1 MLADSNLDWGQDL
14 PRLARWMKRQGVDE
28 IQLGYH
34 GSDDPERLGLRALD
48 LPGVHLYP
56 GRPAARPFEGVVAV
70 SPNLLLGIVE
80 PKGPNPYPRLRD
92 RRPDGRAG
100 VFFIYRLP

>member
-1 MLADSNLDWGQDL
+1 MERHDVAE
-14 PRLARWMKRQGVDE
+14 V
-28 IQLGYH
+28 QLGYH
-34 GSDDPERLGLRALD
+34 GSDDPERIGLRARD

-56 GRPAARPFEGVVAV
+56 GRPAVNPFEGVVVV

-80 PKGPNPYPRLRD
+80 PKGPNPYPDLR
-92 RRPDGRAG
+92 RRPPDDRAG